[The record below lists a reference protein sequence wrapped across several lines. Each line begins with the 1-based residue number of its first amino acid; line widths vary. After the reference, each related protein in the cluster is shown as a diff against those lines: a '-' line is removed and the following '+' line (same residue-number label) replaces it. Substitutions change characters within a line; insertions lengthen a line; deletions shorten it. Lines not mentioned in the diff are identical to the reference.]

1 MSGFYSRAALREAR
15 QERQARIPGHP
26 CPVTLAEVPADAPYE
41 DPEAVL
47 HVWLDDK
54 FVPYAK
60 CFSRSPISVG
70 SAATDN
76 SSIPTD
82 ATCVVGDCT
91 LRIWLVRDGDRWL
104 MFAGSHA
111 SAGRRRDFASPFL
124 GHAIRTAEFWYGAP
138 PTAGARRARET
149 AATAKPRISIHRIS
163 ARRRRRMADVD
174 GLARCGAEI
183 ASAEA
188 LLLAGP
194 PDIQGLL
201 LALSDWT
208 QEKRLIQDEIDCREL
223 TK

>member
-26 CPVTLAEVPADAPYE
+26 RPVTLAEVPDDAPYE

-60 CFSRSPISVG
+60 WLARSPISVG
-70 SAATDN
+70 SAATHN

-82 ATCVVGDCT
+82 ATCAVGDCT

-104 MFAGSHA
+104 MFAGSRG

-138 PTAGARRARET
+138 TNGWRAESKRNGSDGKAANLHPQDGGAPE
-149 AATAKPRISIHRIS
+149 AAN
-163 ARRRRRMADVD
+163 
-174 GLARCGAEI
+174 G
-183 ASAEA
+183 
-188 LLLAGP
+188 
-194 PDIQGLL
+194 
-201 LALSDWT
+201 
-208 QEKRLIQDEIDCREL
+208 
-223 TK
+223 